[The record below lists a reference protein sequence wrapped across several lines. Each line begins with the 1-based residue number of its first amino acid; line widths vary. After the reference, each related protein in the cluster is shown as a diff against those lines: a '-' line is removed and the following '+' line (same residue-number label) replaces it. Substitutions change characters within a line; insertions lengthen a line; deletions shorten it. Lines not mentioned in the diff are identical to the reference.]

1 MVFKLFIDKSRAEE
15 VTATVHERTA
25 LIDEIER
32 LVLQESIT
40 DKIPGYE
47 DDTIVMLPTDSVECF
62 YVENDKTYAH
72 CADKRRYLV
81 KKRLY
86 ELEKLLPGNFE
97 KINKSAIANWSRVSK
112 LKVELSGVVDV
123 VFSSGHVD
131 CILRRCFSELR
142 RRQASLSYIRSR
154 ISQKHLRGL
163 FSAPYSTLTILVFI
177 LLTGGSRRTGY
188 GCLH

>member
-32 LVLQESIT
+32 LVLQES
-40 DKIPGYE
+40 
-47 DDTIVMLPTDSVECF
+47 S
-62 YVENDKTYAH
+62 
-72 CADKRRYLV
+72 ADKRRYLV

-131 CILRRCFSELR
+131 CISRRCFSELR
-142 RRQASLSYIRSR
+142 RRY
-154 ISQKHLRGL
+154 GL
-163 FSAPYSTLTILVFI
+163 
-177 LLTGGSRRTGY
+177 
-188 GCLH
+188 